1 MEHIEL
7 NPIEEIDVRIA
18 NMQSIIDVI
27 SYELNLLLLEKKRLS
42 ERYKIGFIINWHN
55 EKKTTRK

>member
-1 MEHIEL
+1 
-7 NPIEEIDVRIA
+7 
-18 NMQSIIDVI
+18 
-27 SYELNLLLLEKKRLS
+27 LLLEKKRLS

>member
-42 ERYKIGFIINWHN
+42 ERYKIGFIIN
-55 EKKTTRK
+55 